1 MKSLVRTLSR
11 PTRLVRTTLPICT
24 RQLSVSPARSRRESK
39 SKSKSSQQISY
50 TSTSTTSTPT
60 AGSGKSDAYYN
71 FRRLVQKHFNTLLDK
86 LDSMDP
92 RSDEYRGFGFT
103 GSRNIRTTA
112 KKFTDALEA
121 SFNLAAHGSHNR
133 TDNPLFW
140 SLRHGFVT
148 GNIGGLNR
156 EIKYAFRSFTG
167 HTKYSP
173 PSTHI
178 LPKLGDFQHPTE
190 WFPGTRS
197 MQRKIHLHVGPT
209 NSGKTYNALK
219 ALESATTGVYAGP
232 LRLLAHEVYTRMVA
246 KGRSCAL
253 LTGEEQRWP
262 EDTQSFISSCTVEMA
277 PLNTVVDVAVID
289 EIQMIADPDRGWAWT
304 QAVLGI
310 QAREVHLCGEER
322 TVDLIKRLAESM
334 GDECIVHQYERLSP
348 LEPMNSSLGGDLKK
362 LQKGDAV
369 VAFSRIG
376 LHALKRG
383 IEKQTGKR
391 CAIVYGSLPP
401 ETRAEQAALF
411 NDPDNEYDYI
421 VASDAIGMGLNLEI
435 RRVVFDTTNKFDG
448 SERRFLGES
457 EIKQIGGRAGR
468 FRSAAQA
475 IQSAT
480 EGDEEIARRAVSR
493 PSVGY
498 VTCVDDGDLRR
509 IQKAFEVEVPPIK
522 AAGLLPPA
530 AIIEKFSSYFAQD
543 TPLSHIL
550 LKIREVVRTSD
561 DYFVCNFDDW
571 IEAADIIQAFP
582 MPISDRLVLLSAPL
596 DYKTKEFMR
605 ICAKCVSELKDGHL
619 LSLDGL
625 ELEVLDVDDTCFN
638 KYRAQEQ
645 LNKLETLHK
654 CLILYLWLSYRY
666 QGVFVSQD
674 LAFHAK
680 SLVEEK
686 IRERLDKVDFR
697 LDDRLEQKRKIEALM
712 LKNQARKNE
721 MLQEAGLVYDTTGS
735 SLAAD
740 APAQQAV
747 AYGSDAV
754 SARL

>member
-11 PTRLVRTTLPICT
+11 PTRLVHTALPICT
-24 RQLSVSPARSRRESK
+24 RQLTTSPARSRRVSK
-39 SKSKSSQQISY
+39 SNSKSPQPTSY
-50 TSTSTTSTPT
+50 AGSPSPSNHA
-60 AGSGKSDAYYN
+60 AGSGNGDAYYN
-71 FRRLVQKHFNTLLDK
+71 FRRLVQKHFNIILDR
-86 LDSMDP
+86 LDSMNP
-92 RSDEYRGFGFT
+92 QEDEYKGFGFT
-103 GSRNIRTTA
+103 GSRHLRTTA
-112 KKFTDALEA
+112 KRFTDALEA
-121 SFNLAAHGSHNR
+121 SFNLAAHGSHSR

-156 EIKYAFRSFTG
+156 EIKFAFRSFIG
-167 HTKYSP
+167 HTKYSS
-173 PSTHI
+173 PSTHV

-190 WFPGTRS
+190 WYPGTRT

-219 ALESATTGVYAGP
+219 ALEGATTGVYAGP
-232 LRLLAHEVYTRMVA
+232 LRLLAHEVYTRMIA

-262 EDTQSFISSCTVEMA
+262 EDTQCFISSCTVEMA

-289 EIQMIADPDRGWAWT
+289 EIQMIADPNRGWAWT

-310 QAREVHLCGEER
+310 QAHELHLCGEER
-322 TVDLIKRLAESM
+322 TVDLIKRLVESM

-348 LEPMNSSLGGDLKK
+348 LDTMKSSLGGNFKK

-369 VAFSRIG
+369 VAFSRLG
-376 LHALKRG
+376 LHSLKQG

-435 RRVVFDTTNKFDG
+435 KRVVFDTTNKFDG
-448 SERRFLGES
+448 SERRFLEDP

-480 EGDEEIARRAVSR
+480 GGETEDVRKAVSR
-493 PSVGY
+493 PNVGY
-498 VTCVDDGDLRR
+498 VTCVDDADLRR

-522 AAGLLPPA
+522 AAGILPPTT
-530 AIIEKFSSYFAQD
+530 IIEKFSTYFSSD

-571 IEAADIIQAFP
+571 IEIADAIQPFP
-582 MPISDRLVLLSAPL
+582 MPITDRLVLLAAPV
-596 DYKTKEFMR
+596 DMKTKDFLR
-605 ICAKCVSELKDGHL
+605 KCAMCISELKDGHL
-619 LSLDGL
+619 LSLGGL
-625 ELEVLDVDDTCFN
+625 DFELLDMDDRNFP
-638 KYRAQEQ
+638 KWKAQEQ
-645 LNKLETLHK
+645 LTKLEVLHK

-666 QGVFVSQD
+666 QGVFISQD

-680 SLVEEK
+680 ALVEEK
-686 IRERLDKVDFR
+686 IRDRLDKVDFR
-697 LDDRLEQKRKIEALM
+697 SQERIVQKKRIEAIM
-712 LKNQARKNE
+712 LKKQAKDKE
-721 MLQEAGLVYDTTGS
+721 MLEEAGLGGDLTDSPLVVEASEKT
-735 SLAAD
+735 AD
-740 APAQQAV
+740 V
-747 AYGSDAV
+747 
-754 SARL
+754 